1 MGWGIAMDVFVA
13 RQPIFN
19 SRQQLYGYE
28 LLYRKNSEHN
38 FYEGTDENRTTVEVI
53 ANSFLV
59 IGFDELI
66 DNTRGFI
73 NFTEEL
79 LLQDMPALLPAE
91 KVVLEIL
98 ETVNMSEQIVEAC
111 RRLKARGYVLAL
123 DDFEFHLGNP
133 YIQTL
138 VEMADI
144 IKVELPFDMTP
155 EIGRF
160 FNKHKNRIQFLAER
174 VETEEDFKNARAAG
188 FRLFQGYYFSKP
200 IMMNGREI
208 DTLKSNTLLILQEIQ
223 KPEPDF
229 RSIEEIFTHDTGLS
243 YKLLKL
249 ANSAYFSAGRPVRNI
264 RQALAQIG
272 LEELSGWVYVLFLR
286 SLQTT
291 ENAEMIKRSV
301 VRGKL
306 ASLLCGVHEPAL
318 ASDGLFAGL
327 FSVVDT
333 LLGDDMEAVLANL
346 PITQNVRDTL
356 LGRETPLTPYIRVVR
371 ALEDACFDEL
381 APLLGTIGMDADTC
395 MPLYMQALVWQQKL
409 PM

>member
-1 MGWGIAMDVFVA
+1 MDVFVA

-28 LLYRKNSEHN
+28 LLYRKSSEHN

-59 IGFDELI
+59 IGFNELI

-79 LLQDMPALLPAE
+79 LLQDVPALLPAG

-111 RRLKARGYVLAL
+111 KRLKARGYVLAL
-123 DDFEFHLGNP
+123 DDFEFHLDDP
-133 YIQTL
+133 HTRTL

-144 IKVELPFDMTP
+144 IKVVLPLNMTP
-155 EIGRF
+155 EIRRF
-160 FNKHKNRIQFLAER
+160 FQKYKNRIQFLAEK
-174 VETEEDFKNARAAG
+174 VETEADFKNAQATG

-208 DTLKSNTLLILQEIQ
+208 DTFKSNTSLILQEIQ
-223 KPEPDF
+223 KPEPDL
-229 RSIEEIFTHDTGLS
+229 RRIAEIFEQDTGLS

-249 ANSAYFSAGRPVRNI
+249 ANSAYFSAGKPVRNI

-291 ENAEMIKRSV
+291 ENAELLKLSV
-301 VRGKL
+301 IRGKL
-306 ASLLCGVHEPAL
+306 TSLLCSAQDQHAL

-327 FSVVDT
+327 FSVIDA
-333 LLGDDMEAVLANL
+333 LLEDDMENVLANL

-356 LGRETPLTPYIRVVR
+356 LGRETPLSPYVRIVR
-371 ALEDACFDEL
+371 ALEDARFDEL
-381 APLLGTIGMDADTC
+381 APLLSAIGMDADTC